1 MGVKKVKCVCVGG
14 GGGGGGSDLHEAAE
28 QRKEEGGH
36 PSLSNNVTIN
46 SAPHSASVNAIAGA
60 SSK

>member
-1 MGVKKVKCVCVGG
+1 MGMEKVVVVGG
-14 GGGGGGSDLHEAAE
+14 GGGGDVREAAE
-28 QRKEEGGH
+28 QHKEEGSH

-46 SAPHSASVNAIAGA
+46 SPPHSASVNASACA